1 MDAIVDLQVAE
12 NKCWSCG
19 QAISSNIELC
29 SHLHALEN
37 YRIEGKVP
45 WKDDVYLKPFMEDD
59 SLLHSL
65 SMDDEEDEECGTS
78 VERGQCSAGDG
89 VLAEPL
95 GNKLSTLP
103 EGNGSDISARFEQEC
118 TIGSRQGEDRVSLAH
133 ETNDSQ
139 LKVARASVNAKAIK
153 TVDDNYFGSY
163 SSFGIHREML
173 GDKVTL
179 SAYVVTVI
187 LSNVCLFISN
197 IYIYVRSEKH

>member
-19 QAISSNIELC
+19 QAFSSNTELC
-29 SHLHALEN
+29 GHLHAPEN
-37 YRIEGKVP
+37 YLIEGKVP
-45 WKDDVYLKPFMEDD
+45 WEEDVYLKPFMEDD

-65 SMDDEEDEECGTS
+65 SMDDDDEDEECGTS
-78 VERGQCSAGDG
+78 MERGKCSAGNE
-89 VLAEPL
+89 VLAESL

-118 TIGSRQGEDRVSLAH
+118 TIGSTQGEDKKSVAH

-173 GDKVTL
+173 GDKVGEL
-179 SAYVVTVI
+179 SLDMWSMCSCQVSIYFQYV
-187 LSNVCLFISN
+187 FG
-197 IYIYVRSEKH
+197 